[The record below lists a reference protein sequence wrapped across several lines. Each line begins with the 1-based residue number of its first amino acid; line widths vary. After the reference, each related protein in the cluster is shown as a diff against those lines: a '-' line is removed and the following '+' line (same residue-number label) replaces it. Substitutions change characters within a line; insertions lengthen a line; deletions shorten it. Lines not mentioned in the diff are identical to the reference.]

1 MAGCRD
7 GGHVEQGF
15 PRNVRIFGLQVV
27 ETNEDSVIRTNWATR
42 LVATRS
48 VIDGCVPFVSVGGA
62 LPRHLLAAAGYNA
75 GGIKGGFTRDIRM
88 SRLQVVKT
96 YKNVPV

>member
-1 MAGCRD
+1 M
-7 GGHVEQGF
+7 GF
-15 PRNVRIFGLQVV
+15 FSEFWMSGLQVIK
-27 ETNEDSVIRTNWATR
+27 TCHDSLVRTNWATR